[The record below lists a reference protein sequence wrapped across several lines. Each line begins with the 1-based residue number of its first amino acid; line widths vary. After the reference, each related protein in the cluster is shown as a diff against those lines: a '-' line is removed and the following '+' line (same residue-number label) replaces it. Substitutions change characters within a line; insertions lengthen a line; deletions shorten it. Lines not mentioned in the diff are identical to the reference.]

1 MPKRVRQVAA
11 GACLGL
17 LIALLILRPPTSQ
30 AERPGE
36 RFLLPAPLPA
46 PDAELV
52 AHTGETVT
60 LSELGEELTLVVFF
74 GYTNCPDVCPLT
86 MAALG
91 SARELL
97 GADAARLLGV
107 LITVDPE
114 RDTPAQLASFLA
126 RFSPG
131 LIGLT
136 GPPEAL
142 AEAARGYL
150 VTAARSA
157 PVEAAPAEAT
167 HVEAPHVEAAH
178 DEAAPGAH
186 ARADGPPPG
195 YLMNHTGRAYV
206 VQDGRIR
213 MTFPPLTDAAQ
224 IAAGL
229 KLLLDP

>member
-1 MPKRVRQVAA
+1 MPKRVLQVAA

-86 MAALG
+86 MATLG

-126 RFSPG
+126 RFPPG

-150 VTAARSA
+150 VTAAQSA
-157 PVEAAPAEAT
+157 PVEAARA
-167 HVEAPHVEAAH
+167 
-178 DEAAPGAH
+178 EAAPGAH
-186 ARADGPPPG
+186 AGADGPPPG
-195 YLMNHTGRAYV
+195 YLMDHTGRAYA

>member
-126 RFSPG
+126 RFPPG

-150 VTAARSA
+150 VTAAQSA
-157 PVEAAPAEAT
+157 PVEAAP
-167 HVEAPHVEAAH
+167 
-178 DEAAPGAH
+178 GAH
-186 ARADGPPPG
+186 AGADGPPPG
-195 YLMNHTGRAYV
+195 YLMDHTGRAYA